1 MPDLLAFSSLTMSG
15 TYILVLKAI
24 SDQKIRIG
32 KLGVFDF
39 DKGFYA
45 YIGSAFGTGGLA
57 ARINHHLHSVA
68 SPRWHLDYLR
78 GLMEIEE
85 VWLTNGKCKHE
96 HEWARIL
103 GMQEGVNIPVIGFGA
118 SDCSCD
124 AHFFKFSKQP
134 SSEQF
139 RIRINDC
146 TSNKLRCLKIS

>member
-1 MPDLLAFSSLTMSG
+1 MPASLDLSNLTMCG
-15 TYILVLKAI
+15 TYILVLKTT
-24 SDQKIRIG
+24 SDQYIRIG

-68 SPRWHLDYLR
+68 NPRWHLDYLR

-85 VWLTNGKCKHE
+85 VWLTNGKSKHE
-96 HEWARIL
+96 HDWARIL
-103 GMQEGVNIPVIGFGA
+103 GMQEGVHIPVIGFGA
-118 SDCSCD
+118 SDCSCE

-146 TSNKLRCLKIS
+146 DSNKLRCLKIS

>member
-1 MPDLLAFSSLTMSG
+1 VPVLLDFSSLTRSG

-32 KLGVFDF
+32 KLGIFDF
-39 DKGFYA
+39 DE
-45 YIGSAFGTGGLA
+45 
-57 ARINHHLHSVA
+57 SVA
-68 SPRWHLDYLR
+68 NPRWHLDYLR

-85 VWLTNGKCKHE
+85 VWLTNGKSKHE

-103 GMQEGVNIPVIGFGA
+103 GMQEGVHIPVIGFGA

-139 RIRINDC
+139 RIRMNDC
-146 TSNKLRCLKIS
+146 NSNKLRCLKIS